1 MDTRSDAELQQI
13 FERRFK
19 RLGRCVP
26 NDTDYAKGLCSMAQA
41 MSSLLALEFEPVYF
55 GTVINDAANAF
66 FVRDQDA
73 YFFAM
78 TSALYRNIDSSI
90 GAGLGKL
97 SSERLIHP
105 SSVEEIQLILN
116 YYAYLFLLGHQCGHI
131 ALGHVDPELAVGE
144 LAGEINMS
152 KTCIEEALADMVG
165 ACAMMSNKR
174 SLRRMVNLTNGPTA
188 VALLQLPV
196 LSVLAGFKGA
206 MAKVSLLAR
215 FKDAMAKVK
224 KDSDYVQL
232 FTRTLCAG
240 RLLIDWMSIFEVRS
254 FKSSNEELA
263 EADRETIARVIKVAE
278 SVATN
283 IIDAVSPQMS
293 SLIKTKPKELRE
305 EFIELRAATKPVFEQ
320 WTKRGLW
327 VASDT
332 PEFEAFARQGDVSGL
347 SPVNQKDDS
356 KHLDDGEATP
366 TEIDNQQERTTPL
379 QVRAEDELRQAFKKR
394 FSRVGGC
401 LSDVGEWERALCQFA
416 QGMTLIL
423 GLETEAKAIYCGIVT
438 NYDVNAYVAKD
449 QGTYFIGI
457 SAGIQILVSNSV
469 GAALGKLAAKKLIDY
484 SIIEELQHLLHFYA
498 MLFVLGHECGH
509 IAFGHVDREL
519 ALAELAGEANMSNTY
534 LEEANADLVGAF
546 TMMAFKRNLR
556 RICQLTNAATA
567 VGLLQLPVVS
577 VLSEFKNAAAKAK
590 KGVGYPH
597 PIVRLMCI
605 GHTLISW
612 STPILFETLPGFDD
626 FSGKQ
631 EQIAKV
637 QSLAGQFLTHIFE
650 AVAPEMQSY
659 LVTDAKEL
667 GEATREVMAAT
678 KPALEEWLKRGLWLV
693 WDTPE
698 FEAMKGRTG

>member
-1 MDTRSDAELQQI
+1 MDTRSDTELQQI
-13 FERRFK
+13 FERRFR

-26 NDTDYAKGLCSMAQA
+26 NDSDYAKGLCSMAQA
-41 MSSLLALEFEPVYF
+41 MSGLLALEFEPVYF

-90 GAGLGKL
+90 RAGLGQL
-97 SSERLIHP
+97 SSEKLLHR

-116 YYAYLFLLGHQCGHI
+116 HYAYLFLLGHQCGHI
-131 ALGHVDPELAVGE
+131 ALGHVDRELAVGE
-144 LAGEINMS
+144 PAGEMNML
-152 KTCIEEALADMVG
+152 KTCVEEAHADMVG

-196 LSVLAGFKGA
+196 LSVLAGFKDA
-206 MAKVSLLAR
+206 MAKVSVLAR
-215 FKDAMAKVK
+215 FKHAIAKVK
-224 KDSDYVQL
+224 KDSDYAQL
-232 FTRTLCAG
+232 FTRTLCAD
-240 RLLIDWMSIFEVRS
+240 RLLIDWMSIFEIRS

-263 EADRETIARVIKVAE
+263 EADRETIERTIKVAE

-283 IIDAVSPQMS
+283 IIDAISPQMS

-305 EFIELRAATKPVFEQ
+305 GFIELRAATKPAFEQ

-327 VASDT
+327 LAFDT
-332 PEFEAFARQGDVSGL
+332 PEFEASARQGDVSGL

-356 KHLDDGEATP
+356 RHLDDGEATLSK
-366 TEIDNQQERTTPL
+366 TDNQQERTTPL
-379 QVRAEDELRQAFKKR
+379 QVRTEDELRQVFKTR
-394 FSRVGGC
+394 FIRLGGC
-401 LSDVGEWERALCQFA
+401 LNDAGAWESAFCRVA
-416 QGMTLIL
+416 QGMTVIL
-423 GLETEAKAIYCGIVT
+423 GLETEAKTIYCGIVT
-438 NYDVNAYVAKD
+438 NYDVNAYVVKD

-457 SAGIQILVSNSV
+457 SAGITTLVSNSV

-484 SIIEELQHLLHFYA
+484 STIEELQKLLHNYA

-519 ALAELAGEANMSNTY
+519 ALAEMAGETNMSNTY
-534 LEEANADLVGAF
+534 QEEAHADLVGAF
-546 TMMAFKRNLR
+546 TMMAFKRDLR
-556 RICQLTNAATA
+556 RICQLTNPAVA
-567 VGLLQLPVVS
+567 VGLLQLPVVC
-577 VLSEFKNAAAKAK
+577 VLSEFKNAAAKVK

-605 GHTLISW
+605 AHTLISW
-612 STPILFETLPGFDD
+612 STPILFETLPGFED
-626 FSGKQ
+626 SGRQ

-637 QSLAGQFLTHIFE
+637 QNLAGQFLTHIFE

-667 GEATREVMAAT
+667 GEATRELMAAT
-678 KPALEEWLKRGLWLV
+678 
-693 WDTPE
+693 
-698 FEAMKGRTG
+698 